1 VNPAGVTIPP
11 AWSSHTFLAEM
22 VDEPLA
28 IHETGEAIVVEQDSR
43 RGMAFIGAGK
53 PAAIAELLS
62 GLDPRRFARGSMIR
76 GTWELLSVDVRASFS
91 FADSEDW
98 DWMDADFVPEVP
110 GSNRVRE
117 LDRVSER
124 ALIDS
129 VRERAIPDS
138 YLSVD
143 TPGSRW
149 FGWVDTSGEV
159 RAIGGA
165 TGWDG
170 ERWKS
175 AAHFGSIGTAPA
187 FQGQGIGSALTAGM
201 AQIAFREGATR
212 VSLGVYAQNHRAIE
226 IYRRLGFRTTY
237 EINSRSRA

>member
-1 VNPAGVTIPP
+1 
-11 AWSSHTFLAEM
+11 M

-28 IHETGEAIVVEQDSR
+28 VHETDEAIVVEHDSR
-43 RGMAFIGAGK
+43 RGMAFIGVGEPAG
-53 PAAIAELLS
+53 IAELLS
-62 GLDPRRFARGSMIR
+62 GLDPYRFTRGTMIR
-76 GTWELLSVDVRASFS
+76 GTWEFLSEAVRAG
-91 FADSEDW
+91 FAFAATEDW
-98 DWMDADFVPEVP
+98 DWMDADFVPEAP
-110 GSNRVRE
+110 GANQVRE

-124 ALIDS
+124 ALIDP

-149 FGWVDTSGEV
+149 FGWVDTSGDV

-170 ERWKS
+170 ERWNG
-175 AAHFGSIGTAPA
+175 AAHFGSIGTVPA
-187 FQGQGIGSALTAGM
+187 FQGQGIGSALTSGM

-212 VSLGVYAQNHRAIE
+212 VSLGVYAHNHRAIE

-237 EINSRSRA
+237 EINSRSRT